1 MYHFFAYVSKLKYI
15 LRWGLK
21 RNVEDEN
28 VKEHSFDVAVIAHAL
43 AIVKNRYFEG
53 DLNAERIA
61 VMALYHDASEVLTGD
76 LPGPIKYFNPSIAEA
91 YKEVEKAAEQK
102 LITML
107 PDEMRADFLSLIDY
121 KASGGEIASLIK
133 SADIISAYLKCIQE
147 VDAGNSEFVVAK
159 ERVELLLNDNAQP
172 EVKFFLDNFVPSYRL
187 TLDELG

>member
-43 AIVKNRYFEG
+43 AVIKNRYFEG

-61 VMALYHDASEVLTGD
+61 MMALYHDASEVLTGD

-107 PDEMRADFLSLIDY
+107 PDEMRGDFLSLIDY
-121 KASGGEIASLIK
+121 KASGEEVGGLIK

-147 VDAGNSEFVVAK
+147 VDAGNAEFAVAK
-159 ERVELLLNDNAQP
+159 ERVELLLSDNAQP
-172 EVKFFLDNFVPSYRL
+172 EVQLFLEKFVPSYRL

>member
-28 VKEHSFDVAVIAHAL
+28 VKEHSFDVAVIAHSL
-43 AIVKNRYFEG
+43 AIIKNRYFGG
-53 DLNAERIA
+53 DLNPERIA
-61 VMALYHDASEVLTGD
+61 IMALYHDASEVLTGD

-91 YKEVEKAAEQK
+91 YKEVEKAAEKK

-107 PDEMRADFLSLIDY
+107 PEEMRPDFLSLIDY
-121 KASGGEIASLIK
+121 KAAGEDVSDLIK
-133 SADIISAYLKCIQE
+133 CADIISAYLKCIQE
-147 VDAGNSEFVVAK
+147 VDAGNAEFVVAK
-159 ERVELLLNDNAQP
+159 ERVELILNENTQP
-172 EVKFFLDNFVPSYRL
+172 EVKFFLEKFVPSYHL

>member
-21 RNVEDEN
+21 RNVENEN

-43 AIVKNRYFEG
+43 AIIKNRYFDG

-61 VMALYHDASEVLTGD
+61 MMALYHDASEVLTGD

-91 YKEVEKAAEQK
+91 YKVVEKAAEQK

-107 PDEMRADFLSLIDY
+107 PDEMRSDFLSLIDY
-121 KASGGEIASLIK
+121 KESGSEIAGLIK

-159 ERVELLLNDNAQP
+159 KRVELLLNDNAQP
-172 EVKFFLDNFVPSYRL
+172 EVQFFLDKFVPSYRL

>member
-1 MYHFFAYVSKLKYI
+1 LYHFFAYVSKLKYI